1 MGESSIDRENG
12 YNIVTFHGSSARTG
26 CILVTNIGNSVL
38 LPGFDST
45 TTLKP
50 LVNGDAKSDLLYKQV
65 LS

>member
-1 MGESSIDRENG
+1 MGQSSIDRKNG
-12 YNIVTFHGSSARTG
+12 YNVVTFHRSSARAG

-38 LPGFDST
+38 LPGFDSA

-50 LVNGDAKSDLLYKQV
+50 LVNGDSDLLYKQV